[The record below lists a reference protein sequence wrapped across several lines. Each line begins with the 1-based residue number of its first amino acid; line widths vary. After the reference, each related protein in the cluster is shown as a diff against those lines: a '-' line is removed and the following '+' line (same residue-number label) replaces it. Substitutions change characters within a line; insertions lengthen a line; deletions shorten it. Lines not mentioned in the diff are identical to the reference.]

1 MRTLAMDATLM
12 LGLVVGVGCGVWV
25 NRRTDLSFLRERG
38 VSRNVV
44 RLLRAMLF
52 LGALSLVTVPFQ
64 LVALAIE

>member
-64 LVALAIE
+64 LLALAIE